1 MLASILNKITF
12 RLHPTT
18 RHTTNILSLFNGH
31 RSGFIGYVTTPNGSL
46 LKHSPFMQPETLRC
60 DMPSDP
66 CDPTTSPSQISKDP
80 ELKIN

>member
-1 MLASILNKITF
+1 
-12 RLHPTT
+12 
-18 RHTTNILSLFNGH
+18 
-31 RSGFIGYVTTPNGSL
+31 
-46 LKHSPFMQPETLRC
+46 MQPETLRC